1 MCHYTPHF
9 TRPTPRA
16 ASGPPRGWTTHQ
28 PNPRQSQT
36 SLHVWQTVA
45 GYARCLSRDRYL
57 SVLFVDPQQ
66 RPPELFWL
74 PTYYILYDQ
83 SIGARSTLRVLVVL
97 TYIAQKQAAITTRLS
112 FQVFF
117 LSFLISFLSLEFFL
131 DFLSTYQFPNPL
143 RAEEPH
149 LGLSTT
155 TKASSAHQLHDFIIL
170 IGHCT
175 DFYDPKRTQG
185 SFDS

>member
-1 MCHYTPHF
+1 
-9 TRPTPRA
+9 
-16 ASGPPRGWTTHQ
+16 
-28 PNPRQSQT
+28 
-36 SLHVWQTVA
+36 
-45 GYARCLSRDRYL
+45 
-57 SVLFVDPQQ
+57 
-66 RPPELFWL
+66 
-74 PTYYILYDQ
+74 
-83 SIGARSTLRVLVVL
+83 VVL
-97 TYIAQKQAAITTRLS
+97 TYIAQKQAAITTRFS

>member
-1 MCHYTPHF
+1 M
-9 TRPTPRA
+9 
-16 ASGPPRGWTTHQ
+16 RGAFPETGT
-28 PNPRQSQT
+28 
-36 SLHVWQTVA
+36 
-45 GYARCLSRDRYL
+45 CLSPSSVHNNDHLSYL
-57 SVLFVDPQQ
+57 APNILHFIRSEHRSSIDP
-66 RPPELFWL
+66 PS
-74 PTYYILYDQ
+74 TG
-83 SIGARSTLRVLVVL
+83 GADLHRAETGC
-97 TYIAQKQAAITTRLS
+97 YHNEAFIPGFLS
-112 FQVFF
+112 FF

>member
-1 MCHYTPHF
+1 
-9 TRPTPRA
+9 
-16 ASGPPRGWTTHQ
+16 
-28 PNPRQSQT
+28 
-36 SLHVWQTVA
+36 
-45 GYARCLSRDRYL
+45 
-57 SVLFVDPQQ
+57 
-66 RPPELFWL
+66 
-74 PTYYILYDQ
+74 
-83 SIGARSTLRVLVVL
+83 VVL
-97 TYIAQKQAAITTRLS
+97 TYIAQKQAAITKTRRLS

-175 DFYDPKRTQG
+175 DLYDPKRIQG
-185 SFDS
+185 CFDSYPALRQRWELAETFSNAMGGALGLSLATCAIILASAIYAPIVHEPPLVTRMASREE